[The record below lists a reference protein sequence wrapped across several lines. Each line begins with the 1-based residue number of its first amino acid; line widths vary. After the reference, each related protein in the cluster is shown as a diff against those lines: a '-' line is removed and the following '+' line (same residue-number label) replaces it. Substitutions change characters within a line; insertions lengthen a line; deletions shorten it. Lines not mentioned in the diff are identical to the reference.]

1 MPADFKVGE
10 KTITGKYVGQFEGQN
25 VFESSKLGNI
35 DNDFRGFTVPERGI
49 IVAEVVFTS
58 GKKMEWL

>member
-1 MPADFKVGE
+1 M
-10 KTITGKYVGQFEGQN
+10 
-25 VFESSKLGNI
+25 FESSKLGNI

-49 IVAEVVFTS
+49 IVAEGVFTS